1 MEFAVLRLNLRAPL
15 FYLTDKTLEPFGFTP
30 PGGEYLFCF
39 EVNPGQGFRID
50 PEGEAYLGAL
60 VCGGKAAPAAPGEIP
75 RPGSSRRF
83 ELPAGTYFFSQA
95 RVLLGRED
103 IINMAMEVQKEGLW
117 ERLHP
122 EPRLYLRYLFEDQAP
137 VTQVFRPFA

>member
-1 MEFAVLRLNLRAPL
+1 MEFNILRLNLRAPL
-15 FYLTDKTLEPFGFTP
+15 FYLRDKALDPFGFTALI
-30 PGGEYLFCF
+30 GEYLFCF

-50 PEGEAYLGAL
+50 PSGETYLGAL
-60 VCGGKAAPAAPGEIP
+60 ICGGKADPVSPGETP
-75 RPGSSRRF
+75 RPDPSRRF

-95 RVLLGRED
+95 RELLGRED

-137 VTQVFRPFA
+137 VTQVFRPFV